1 MNTDQHIIKASQV
14 QEINK
19 VTWIGVAINVFLSAI
34 KFVVGYIGGSQ
45 AVIADAVH
53 SLSDLATDFAVIVGV
68 KFWSAPPDE
77 DHHYGHYRIEAL
89 ITALI
94 GIILGFVAIGIGYK
108 AIITIKE
115 HHLGITT
122 WIAVVGPVLSIFIKE
137 ILYRW
142 TVIVGKKVRSKSVI
156 ANAWHHRSDA
166 ISSIPALVAVMVSTI
181 NPAWGFVDHIGAIIV
196 SVFIF
201 KVSWDITT
209 PALLELTDQGASKND
224 HMLIKQ
230 IALGVEGVEDV
241 HKIRTRKIGQNIFVD
256 LHVLVTPE
264 ITVRDG
270 HAISENV
277 KHELLKKGPDI
288 LDAVI
293 HLEPAEKY

>member
-1 MNTDQHIIKASQV
+1 MKSNQHILTIANV

-19 VTWIGVAINVFLSAI
+19 VTWVGVIINVVLSAI
-34 KFVVGYIGGSQ
+34 KFVVGYIGGSH

-68 KFWSAPPDE
+68 RFWSAPPDQ

-94 GIILGFVAIGIGYK
+94 GIILGFVAIGIGYSSVV
-108 AIITIKE
+108 TIKE
-115 HHLGITT
+115 FHFGKTA
-122 WIAVVGPVLSIFIKE
+122 WIAVIGPLASIFIKE
-137 ILYRW
+137 VLYHW
-142 TVIVGKKVRSKSVI
+142 TVAVGKKVRSKSLI

-166 ISSIPALVAVMVSTI
+166 LSSIPALIAVVVSTI
-181 NPAWGFVDHIGAIIV
+181 NPSWVLVDHIGALVV
-196 SVFIF
+196 SVFIL
-201 KVSWDITT
+201 KVAWDITV
-209 PALLELTDQGASKND
+209 PALLELTDQGASENV
-224 HMLIKQ
+224 HVAIKQ
-230 IALGVEGVEDV
+230 IALAVEGVREV

-256 LHVLVTPE
+256 LHVLVRPE

-293 HLEPAEKY
+293 HLEPAE